1 MVSMMRTPLRNRRF
15 VTFFAVG
22 CVAAFAGQ
30 PASAGEPV
38 ADFYSGKTLQLVIGY
53 SVGGGYDIYARTLA
67 RYMGKHIPGNPTI
80 VPQNMP
86 GAGSLRAMNYLA
98 KAAPKDGSVFGTF
111 ARGAA
116 MEPLYDPKAM
126 PFDPKSLK
134 WIGSVTN
141 EVSTCAF
148 WHASGINNWADMQR
162 KPYTIGGTG
171 VSSDTDV
178 FPKVIRNLFHL
189 PLKLVTGF
197 PGGQDVVLSL
207 QRGEIDGRCGWSWT
221 SLISR
226 NRALYD
232 SKQIIVP
239 LQLGLHKHPDLP
251 DVPLVMDLSSDP
263 KIKAALKLI
272 FARQAMARP
281 FAAPAGIAPERL
293 QALRDAFDATMRDP
307 AFLQEAKRLELEIA
321 PVTGIEIEQLIKEI
335 YETPLDVV
343 QLARSALQD

>member
-1 MVSMMRTPLRNRRF
+1 MMRRPLRNLRF
-15 VTFFAVG
+15 VHFFAVCCLVITAG
-22 CVAAFAGQ
+22 RPVAA
-30 PASAGEPV
+30 GEAV
-38 ADFYSGKTLQLVIGY
+38 ADFYAGKTLQLVIGY

-98 KAAPKDGSVFGTF
+98 KAAPRDGSVFGTF

-126 PFDPKSLK
+126 PFDPKSLQ

-148 WHASGINNWADMQR
+148 WHTSGIQSWADMRQR
-162 KPYTIGGTG
+162 PYTIGGTG
-171 VSSDTDV
+171 ASSDTDV

-207 QRGEIDGRCGWSWT
+207 QRGEIDGRCGWSWS

-239 LQLGLHKHPDLP
+239 LQLGLRKHPDLP
-251 DVPLVMDLSSDP
+251 DVPLVMDLTSDP
-263 KIKAALKLI
+263 KVKAALRLI

-281 FAAPAGIAPERL
+281 FAAPAGIPPERL

-307 AFLQEAKRLELEIA
+307 VFLHEAKTLELEIA
-321 PVTGIEIEQLIKEI
+321 PVKGVEIEQLIKEI
-335 YETPLDVV
+335 YATPPDVV
-343 QLARSALQD
+343 QLARDAIRD